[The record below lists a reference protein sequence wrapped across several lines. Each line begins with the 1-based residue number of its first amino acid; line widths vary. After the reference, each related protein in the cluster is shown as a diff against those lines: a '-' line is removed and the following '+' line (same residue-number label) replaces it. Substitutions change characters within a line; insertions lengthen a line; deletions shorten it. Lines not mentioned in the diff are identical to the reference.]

1 MRKHL
6 FGVFLAMSLLSPMIV
21 MAHEQPQPAV
31 KIVKTY
37 KAKVSWYKYGHK
49 TANGEV
55 FNPNKYTVAHRTLPF
70 GTLVR
75 LTNIDTNVKVIV
87 RVNDRGPFIKGRE
100 FDMTVKCAY
109 VLGVKKNGVSTLKIE
124 ILG

>member
-1 MRKHL
+1 MRKRL
-6 FGVFLAMSLLSPMIV
+6 FGVFLALSLLSPMIAS
-21 MAHEQPQPAV
+21 AHEQPQTAV

-37 KAKVSWYKYGHK
+37 KAKVSWYKHGQK

-75 LTNIDTNVKVIV
+75 LTNPETNVKVIA

-100 FDMTVKCAY
+100 FDITVKCAY
-109 VLGVKKNGVSTLKIE
+109 VLGVKKNGVVTLKIE

>member
-1 MRKHL
+1 MRKRI
-6 FGVFLAMSLLSPMIV
+6 FGVFLALGLLSPMIAS
-21 MAHEQPQPAV
+21 AHEHPPAAV

-37 KAKVSWYKYGHK
+37 KAKVSWYKYGRI
-49 TANGEV
+49 TANGED

-75 LTNIDTNVKVIV
+75 FTNIETNARLIA
-87 RVNDRGPFIKGRE
+87 RVNDRGPFIRGRE

-109 VLGVKKNGVSTLKIE
+109 VLGVKKNGVATVKIE

>member
-1 MRKHL
+1 M
-6 FGVFLAMSLLSPMIV
+6 FGVFLAFGLLFSNV
-21 MAHEQPQPAV
+21 SDAHEHPPAAV

-37 KAKVSWYKYGHK
+37 KAKVSWYKHGRK
-49 TANGEV
+49 TANGEQ
-55 FNPNKYTVAHRTLPF
+55 FNPNKFTVAHKSLPF

-75 LTNIDTNVKVIV
+75 FTNLETNVRLIA

-100 FDMTVKCAY
+100 FDITVKCAI
-109 VLGVKKNGVSTLKIE
+109 VLGVKKTGVSTLKVE

>member
-1 MRKHL
+1 M
-6 FGVFLAMSLLSPMIV
+6 FGVFLVIGLLFSNVSI
-21 MAHEQPQPAV
+21 AHEHPPAAV

-37 KAKVSWYKYGHK
+37 KAKVSWYKYGRK

-55 FNPNKYTVAHRTLPF
+55 FNPNKFTVAHKTLPY

-75 LTNIDTNVKVIV
+75 FTNPETNTRIIA

-100 FDMTVKCAY
+100 FDITVKCAV
-109 VLGVKKNGVSTLKIE
+109 VLGMKKTGVSILKVE

>member
-1 MRKHL
+1 MRKRM
-6 FGVFLAMSLLSPMIV
+6 FGVFLALGLLSPMIAS
-21 MAHEQPQPAV
+21 AHEHPPAAV

-37 KAKVSWYKYGHK
+37 KAKVSWYKYGRI
-49 TANGEV
+49 TANGEE

-75 LTNIDTNVKVIV
+75 FTNIETNARLIA
-87 RVNDRGPFIKGRE
+87 RVNDRGPFIRGRE

-109 VLGVKKNGVSTLKIE
+109 VLGVKKNGVATVKIE